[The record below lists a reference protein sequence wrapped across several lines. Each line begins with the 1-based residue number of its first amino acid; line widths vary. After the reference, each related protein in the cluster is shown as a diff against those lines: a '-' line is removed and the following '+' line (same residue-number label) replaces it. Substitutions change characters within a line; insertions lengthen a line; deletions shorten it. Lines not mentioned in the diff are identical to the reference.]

1 MTGAEKLLTAV
12 TGLRNR
18 PSTLA
23 TALVSVL
30 VIPVVFQITVSI
42 GTLTS
47 AYLEANDNS
56 SWNMVQ
62 LVVDYQRL
70 ELAVIDAERAGASVE
85 ALDDVIL
92 RLDIYQ
98 SRLAVVAGALK
109 QAVSDQH
116 LDTLLSSLQFTAD
129 RISRLLEVNRQVD
142 LPGLVQILGILRSDD
157 VVVRKVPSLALEVF
171 SNRAESLRTGFNLAL
186 KQSIFLIVGLFVTLS
201 VALALLYVSVIKL
214 RDRAHTLNR
223 LSANLRT
230 TLDASPD
237 ATIIT
242 DLADGV
248 TGMNAAGLA
257 MFGVTEK
264 TLAGV
269 RLSDLVQHNAA
280 VSGAADGAEQ
290 LPEALP
296 LLLIGE
302 HRRMRAR
309 QMNGA
314 WFPVEVCSSV
324 GELAEGRQ
332 MLIYFLRDL
341 TEQDAA
347 DVALRAARDQ
357 ARMDA
362 SAKDRFIA
370 VMSHEMRTPLMG
382 VIAAL
387 ELLEAEPDPDER
399 DFLIRTA
406 RTCSVTSLEQIEDVL
421 ELARIGSDTETA
433 QSMDPVV
440 IAQAVADQMKPL
452 ADRRGNQIQVDAG
465 GLPGALKLRG
475 LPQTY
480 RRVLSNLVGNSI
492 KFTQDGLI
500 RIEIAM
506 TARGGDDV
514 LLRTMVHD
522 NGIGISPADQTRIF
536 EEFEVVLETNT
547 SILPGGTGLGLAIV
561 KSGVQR
567 MGGTIMLD
575 STPGQGSAF
584 WFEIKLPSVEVISA
598 PAALPLPVSLPVRQR
613 RLLVVDD
620 NLVNQTLLSRMVVRL
635 GHEVDLANDG
645 PTAVALA
652 AVTPFDLILMDIN
665 LPGIDGLEATR
676 QIRIAGASK
685 TAAIVGITAQILAQ
699 HRSGMEPAGM
709 DRLISKPITL
719 NQLAQCLD
727 EMFAT
732 PEAPLLV
739 ADKPEDR
746 NDLQAL
752 LGDDLLGR
760 LLVSCLDDATLALSC
775 WPASAVDPI
784 PALFR
789 SSLHRALGSAAVLCE
804 AHLHSVLSHAEEAAH
819 NDDVRRLVN
828 LRHMAAEQINSVRR
842 RLLVRPS
849 LDDAAG
855 GNQSRPVD

>member
-1 MTGAEKLLTAV
+1 VTGAGKLLTAV

-18 PSTLA
+18 AATLA
-23 TALVSVL
+23 SALVLVL
-30 VIPVVFQITVSI
+30 VILAALQITVSVD
-42 GTLTS
+42 TLTS
-47 AYLEANDNS
+47 AYLEAKDNRA
-56 SWNMVQ
+56 WVVAQ

-70 ELAVIDAERAGASVE
+70 ELAVIGAERAGASAE
-85 ALDDVIL
+85 ALDELIL

-98 SRLAVVAGALK
+98 SRLAVVAGSLK

-116 LDTLLSSLQFTAD
+116 LDTLLSSLQVTAD
-129 RISRLLEVNRQVD
+129 RVSRLLDANRQVD
-142 LPGLVQILGILRSDD
+142 MLGLAQILGILQSED
-157 VVVRKVPSLALEVF
+157 VVVRKVPSSALQVF
-171 SNRAESLRTGFNLAL
+171 SSRAESLRTSSNLAL
-186 KQSIFLIVGLFVTLS
+186 KESILVIGVLFVALT
-201 VALALLYVSVIKL
+201 VALALLYVSMIKL
-214 RDRAHTLNR
+214 RDRAQTLD
-223 LSANLRT
+223 SQAATLRT
-230 TLDASPD
+230 TLNALPD
-237 ATIIT
+237 AAVVT
-242 DLADGV
+242 DLAGGV

-264 TLAGV
+264 TLAGI
-269 RLSDLVQHNAA
+269 RLSDLIQQNDGVDE
-280 VSGAADGAEQ
+280 AADGADQ
-290 LPEALP
+290 LRKTLP
-296 LLLIGE
+296 VLLNGE
-302 HRRMRAR
+302 RSRMRAR
-309 QMNGA
+309 KSDKA
-314 WFPVEVCSSV
+314 WFKVEVSSSV
-324 GELAEGRQ
+324 GELAEGQQ
-332 MLIYFLRDL
+332 MGIYFLRDL

-347 DVALRAARDQ
+347 VVELRAARDQ

-382 VIAAL
+382 VTAAL
-387 ELLEAEPDPDER
+387 ELLEAESDPDER

-406 RTCSVTSLEQIEDVL
+406 RACSITSLEQIEDVL

-433 QSMDPVV
+433 RSMDPVV
-440 IAQAVADQMKPL
+440 IAQAVADQIKPL
-452 ADRRGNQIQVDAG
+452 ADRRGNRIQIDAG

-506 TARGGDDV
+506 TALAGDDV
-514 LLRTMVHD
+514 LLRTTVHD

-536 EEFEVVLETNT
+536 EEFEVAHETNN
-547 SILPGGTGLGLAIV
+547 SMLPGGTGLGLAIV

-575 STPGQGSAF
+575 STPDQGSAF

-598 PAALPLPVSLPVRQR
+598 PVALPRPVPLPVRQR

-645 PTAVALA
+645 PMAVALA

-685 TAAIVGITAQILAQ
+685 TAAIVGITAQILAE
-699 HRSGMEPAGM
+699 HRSRMEPAGM

-727 EMFAT
+727 QMLAT

-739 ADKPEDR
+739 ADKPEER
-746 NDLQAL
+746 NDLRAL

-760 LLVSCLDDATLALSC
+760 LLVSCLDDAALALSC
-775 WPASAVDPI
+775 WPASAADPI
-784 PALFR
+784 PELFR

-804 AHLHSVLSHAEEAAH
+804 ARLHSVLSHAEDAAH
-819 NDDVRRLVN
+819 NDDVGRLVN
-828 LRHMAAEQINSVRR
+828 LRHMAAGQINLVRR
-842 RLLVRPS
+842 RLTGAS
-849 LDDAAG
+849 IFG
-855 GNQSRPVD
+855 

>member
-1 MTGAEKLLTAV
+1 MTGAGRLLTAV

-18 PSTLA
+18 PSTVA
-23 TALVSVL
+23 AVFVSVL
-30 VIPVVFQITVSI
+30 VFLTVLRIIASVN
-42 GTLTS
+42 TLNS
-47 AYLEANDNS
+47 SQLEARDNRT
-56 SWNMVQ
+56 WVVVQ
-62 LVVDYQRL
+62 LVVEHQRL
-70 ELAVIDAERAGASVE
+70 ELAVAAAERTGASAE
-85 ALDDVIL
+85 AVKDVIL
-92 RLDIYQ
+92 RHNIYQ
-98 SRLAVVAGALK
+98 SRLKVVAGSLK
-109 QAVSDQH
+109 QEALDQNSDA
-116 LDTLLSSLQFTAD
+116 LLSLLKLSAD
-129 RISRLLEVNRQVD
+129 QISRLLAVD
-142 LPGLVQILGILRSDD
+142 RPLDMMGLAQIRGILRSETAA
-157 VVVRKVPSLALEVF
+157 VRRVSILAIEVF
-171 SNRAESLRTGFNLAL
+171 KKRLERSRSRFNLAL
-186 KQSIFLIVGLFVTLS
+186 NQSILMSIGLIVALMT
-201 VALALLYVSVIKL
+201 ALALLYFALIKYQT
-214 RDRAHTLNR
+214 RARAFNSQAAT
-223 LSANLRT
+223 LRT
-230 TLDASPD
+230 TLNALPD
-237 ATIIT
+237 AAVVT
-242 DLADGV
+242 DLAGGV

-257 MFGVTEK
+257 MFGLTEK
-264 TLAGV
+264 TLAGI
-269 RLSDLVQHNAA
+269 RLSDLIQQNDGVDE
-280 VSGAADGAEQ
+280 AADGADQ
-290 LPEALP
+290 MRKTLPV
-296 LLLIGE
+296 LLNGE
-302 HRRMRAR
+302 RSRMRAR
-309 QMNGA
+309 KSDKA
-314 WFPVEVCSSV
+314 WFKVEVSSSV
-324 GELAEGRQ
+324 GELAEGQQ
-332 MLIYFLRDL
+332 MGIYFLRDL

-347 DVALRAARDQ
+347 EVELRAARDQ

-382 VIAAL
+382 VTAAL
-387 ELLEAEPDPDER
+387 ELLEAESDPDER

-406 RTCSVTSLEQIEDVL
+406 RACSITSLEQIEDVL

-433 QSMDPVV
+433 RSMDPVV
-440 IAQAVADQMKPL
+440 IAQAVADQIKPL
-452 ADRRGNQIQVDAG
+452 ADRRGNRIQIDAG

-506 TARGGDDV
+506 TALAGGDV
-514 LLRTMVHD
+514 LLRTTVHD

-536 EEFEVVLETNT
+536 EEFEVAHETNN
-547 SILPGGTGLGLAIV
+547 SMLPGGTGLGLAIV

-575 STPGQGSAF
+575 STPDQGSAF

-598 PAALPLPVSLPVRQR
+598 PVALPRPVPLPVRQR

-635 GHEVDLANDG
+635 GHEVDLADNG

-652 AVTPFDLILMDIN
+652 AVKRFDLILMDIN
-665 LPGIDGLEATR
+665 LPGFDGLEATR
-676 QIRIAGASK
+676 RIRIAGASK

-727 EMFAT
+727 EMLAT

-775 WPASAVDPI
+775 WPANAVDPI
-784 PALFR
+784 PELFR
-789 SSLHRALGSAAVLCE
+789 SSLHRALGSAAVLFE
-804 AHLHSVLSHAEEAAH
+804 AHLHCVLSYAEEAAH

-828 LRHMAAEQINSVRR
+828 LRHMAAEQINSFRR

-849 LDDAAG
+849 LDDAAR